1 MCFVTLHVKNAK
13 RVVNAVLAVMTEGAR
28 TKTVQ
33 MLERYALMFRKEMEC
48 ERAFVR
54 AGGLLLAG
62 PDEVICD
69 GIAGFG
75 DRREVEFLR
84 EADRIGSITPGK
96 EADIVIV
103 KASPSK
109 DIHDIENVETVF
121 KPVLATT
128 RKS

>member
-1 MCFVTLHVKNAK
+1 VTLHVKSAK
-13 RVVNAVLAVMTEGAR
+13 SVVNAVLVAMTEGAR
-28 TKTVQ
+28 TETVQ

-75 DRREVEFLR
+75 DRREVELLVEAGASLR
-84 EADRIGSITPGK
+84 SKPSTLNDRKVSQRSGPHRVDNARQRGGHCEREGRSLKGYPR
-96 EADIVIV
+96 
-103 KASPSK
+103 
-109 DIHDIENVETVF
+109 H
-121 KPVLATT
+121 
-128 RKS
+128 

>member
-75 DRREVEFLR
+75 DRREVGLLVEPSFTTL
-84 EADRIGSITPGK
+84 EAIKICHPERRKVSQRSGPHRVDNARQRGGHCDR
-96 EADIVIV
+96 
-103 KASPSK
+103 
-109 DIHDIENVETVF
+109 
-121 KPVLATT
+121 
-128 RKS
+128 

>member
-13 RVVNAVLAVMTEGAR
+13 RVVNAVLAAMTEGAR

-121 KPVLATT
+121 TPALATT